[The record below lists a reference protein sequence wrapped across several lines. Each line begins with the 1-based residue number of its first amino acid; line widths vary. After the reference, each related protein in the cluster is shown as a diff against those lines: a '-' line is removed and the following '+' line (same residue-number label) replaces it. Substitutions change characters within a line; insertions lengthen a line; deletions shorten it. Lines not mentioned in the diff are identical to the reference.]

1 MRRFLIFVILS
12 AILSV
17 GMVNAATVKGTI
29 YDTLLNLQENAI
41 VEVDSTPKQTLISK
55 DGQYSF
61 ELPIGD
67 YVITAKYMENEQ
79 LIASA
84 SENISIVDY
93 GTFVLD
99 LILFESTEEE
109 FELLDTPLI
118 DIETEEEGISA
129 LLVISIVLLVLAL
142 IAGVIF
148 YIKRLPLVKE
158 IEEEEG
164 SKSPKISEDGLGE
177 VISIMASA
185 GGRITQKD
193 LRKKLNLSEAKI
205 SLMVAELESMGKVK
219 KIKQGRGNILIMQ
232 K

>member
-1 MRRFLIFVILS
+1 MRRFLIFAILS
-12 AILSV
+12 AILTI

-29 YDTLLNLQENAI
+29 YDTLLDQQEDAI
-41 VEVDSTPKQTLISK
+41 IEVDSMPKQTLISK

-84 SENISIVDY
+84 SENISIVDD

-118 DIETEEEGISA
+118 DIETGEEGISA
-129 LLVISIVLLVLAL
+129 LLIILIVLLVGGI

-164 SKSPKISEDGLGE
+164 SESPKISEDGLGE

-185 GGRITQKD
+185 GGRITQKE

-205 SLMVAELESMGKVK
+205 SLMVAELESMRKVK